1 VEESN
6 DQGSWFNWSVSN
18 DGFVQD
24 KELLDAAMNF
34 RKSIMAGEA
43 KAVAEDVADTHHAE
57 TEEAPF

>member
-1 VEESN
+1 
-6 DQGSWFNWSVSN
+6 VSN